1 VSAAASPLLPGGVAT
16 PFAEIESTMARLAA
30 GGRAGITVARSLAST
45 ATGTVVAVGPRSRLV
60 DAAAA
65 LQALAQAGGIRG
77 ILIASGNRSTPDVSV
92 TASEIALEGLC
103 PEFVDNA
110 VAALRLPSL
119 PSIVWWRGGEPAQA
133 EEVARL
139 ADRLVLDVEDP
150 APLWARIDI
159 LARKG
164 PISDLRWTAL
174 TRWRAL
180 MAHFFDLPGVAE
192 AAAGFTSLRVAG
204 SDKPS
209 ARLLAG
215 WVVASLRLKQARI
228 DVEHRGDAAIEEVRF
243 GSDREELWLRR
254 LPGSGCVEGHA
265 RLDARKAS
273 RIVSMADQSL
283 TALMAQEVRVR
294 SRDVAFEAA
303 VRAAGAIT

>member
-1 VSAAASPLLPGGVAT
+1 MSAARSKLLPDGVST
-16 PFAEIESTMARLAA
+16 TFAEIESTMARLAA
-30 GGRAGITVARSLAST
+30 GERAGITVARSLAST
-45 ATGTVVAVGPRSRLV
+45 ATATVVAVGPESRLV
-60 DAAAA
+60 DAAIA
-65 LQALAQAGGIRG
+65 LKPLAQAGGIRA

-92 TASEIALEGLC
+92 TSSEIALEGLC

-119 PSIVWWRGGEPAQA
+119 PSIVWWRGGEPAQT
-133 EEVARL
+133 EDLARL
-139 ADRLVLDVEDP
+139 ADRLVLDVEEP
-150 APLWARIDI
+150 APLWGRIDT
-159 LARKG
+159 LAQKG

-192 AAAGFTSLRVAG
+192 TAPRFTSLRVSG
-204 SDKPS
+204 GDGPS

-215 WVVASLRLKQARI
+215 WLVASLRLTQARI
-228 DVEHRGDAAIEEVRF
+228 VVEHRGDAAIEEVTV
-243 GSDREELWLRR
+243 GGDREELRLRR
-254 LPGSGCVEGHA
+254 LPGGACVEGHA

-283 TALMAQEVRVR
+283 TALMAQELRVR
-294 SRDVAFEAA
+294 SRDVVFESA
-303 VRAAGAIT
+303 VRVAGAIT